1 MKLQTLAAALS
12 AVAALSFAGQALAAD
27 TVVAKLQSPV
37 AEKSKIVAGVSVFF
51 CEADACSGRAAAAQT
66 YELSACKT
74 IVKGVGPVTSF
85 GGAKKQLDADKLAA
99 CNAVAK

>member
-12 AVAALSFAGQALAAD
+12 AVAALSGQALAAD
-27 TVVAKLQSPV
+27 TVVAKLQNPV
-37 AEKSKIVAGVSVFF
+37 SEKSKIVAGVSVFF
-51 CEADACSGRAAAAQT
+51 CEADACSARAAAAQV

-85 GGAKKQLDADKLAA
+85 GGAKKQLDADKIAA